1 MPNKARLYTL
11 DSEAE
16 RLACE
21 ASKRRGQS
29 VDQYVS
35 DLISCDAEAK
45 MTSIVL
51 NDKDFD
57 QFVVMCSKK
66 VRVGD
71 RLRKAAQ
78 RLDTQGYQGI

>member
-1 MPNKARLYTL
+1 MPNKARLYSL
-11 DSEAE
+11 NSEAE

-35 DLISCDAEAK
+35 NLISCDAEAE

-51 NDKDFD
+51 DDKEFD
-57 QFVVMCSKK
+57 QFVAMCNRK

-78 RLDTQGYQGI
+78 RLDTQGY